1 MTRLEVR
8 IRRKVYPGAPR
19 PALEGLALQADAG
32 EIVAVVGPSGS
43 GKSTLLHVVAGLDRA
58 VDGAVLVDGAPAH
71 ANGRAAV
78 RVGMTFQAPRLM
90 PWLTVLDNVRLVGG
104 HDPAGTARAA
114 ALLRDVGLA
123 EVAGA
128 FPGQLSGGMQRRV
141 ALARAF
147 AVRPGLLLL
156 DEPLV
161 SLDAPTASRLRRQ
174 LLDLWGATR
183 PAILYVTHD
192 LREALAVADRV
203 VFLSS
208 SPGRVVWELPVELPR
223 PREPADAAV
232 GALHDR
238 VLACHPALLAGRAGA
253 PIERARPEPGPAGP
267 DGDPA
272 AAAGPT
278 GAR

>member
-8 IRRKVYPGAPR
+8 IRRRVYPGAP
-19 PALEGLALQADAG
+19 PSALEGLALQADAG

-43 GKSTLLHVVAGLDRA
+43 GTSTLLRVVAGLDRA

-78 RVGMTFQAPRLM
+78 RVGMMFHAPRLM

-104 HDPAGTARAA
+104 HDPAGAARAA

-141 ALARAF
+141 APARAF

-161 SLDAPTASRLRRQ
+161 SLDTPTASRLRRQ

-183 PAILYVTHD
+183 PAVLYVTHD
-192 LREALAVADRV
+192 LREARAVADRV

-208 SPGRVVWELPVELPR
+208 GPGRVVWELPVELPR

-232 GALHDR
+232 GALPDR
-238 VLACHPALLAGRAGA
+238 VLACHPARLSGRAGA
-253 PIERARPEPGPAGP
+253 PIERARP
-267 DGDPA
+267 
-272 AAAGPT
+272 
-278 GAR
+278 